1 MDWYSGEGLIE
12 PIVRILYD
20 SHVLGTS
27 IDLEPQ
33 KIKQLCYILARL
45 KHLSQLS
52 ILSIQLVI
60 SLHIIMFPR
69 FSKLAF
75 FVHLQCQVF
84 EQQ

>member
-33 KIKQLCYILARL
+33 KIKQLCYFLARL

-52 ILSIQLVI
+52 IL
-60 SLHIIMFPR
+60 
-69 FSKLAF
+69 
-75 FVHLQCQVF
+75 
-84 EQQ
+84 